1 MVEKDTKV
9 SVTFTV
15 RLPYGLMESIK
26 KDIAD
31 TGDFTSVSQWL
42 NSACREYLAKRK
54 RDNAGYIAMKRDER
68 D

>member
-1 MVEKDTKV
+1 MADKEPKI
-9 SVTFTV
+9 SVTFTG

-26 KDIAD
+26 KDTED

-54 RDNAGYIAMKRDER
+54 RDNAVGYISKND
-68 D
+68 DN